1 MFTFI
6 RCSCIWR
13 EPRDDDDDAAEYY
26 EKDYEYGNQIA
37 RMADLQI
44 V

>member
-6 RCSCIWR
+6 CCSCIWR
-13 EPRDDDDDAAEYY
+13 EPRDDDDDEYY